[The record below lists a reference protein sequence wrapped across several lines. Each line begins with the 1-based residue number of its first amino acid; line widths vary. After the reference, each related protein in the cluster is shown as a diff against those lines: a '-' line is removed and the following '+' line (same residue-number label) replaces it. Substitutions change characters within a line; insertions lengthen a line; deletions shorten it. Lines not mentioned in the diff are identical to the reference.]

1 MYYDASLSK
10 RAMKHLIALL
20 LAAASFS
27 FAQAPGPIALR
38 GARVVTVSGPVLE
51 KGTVLLRNGLIEAVG
66 ENIDIPKD
74 AWIVEAQ
81 GFTVYP
87 GLIDALSTVGLPET
101 AAQSATPRSE
111 TSAPAGPRGGQ
122 DLPVPFEQGP
132 EFRPFTTTWIRA
144 ADLLNPADK
153 RIEETRSAG
162 FTSVV
167 TFPSNGIFAG
177 EGAFLNLSGEK
188 QGRMVVASP
197 AGQYVTLATHG
208 FGTYPGSLMGVIAY
222 IRQVSFDA
230 DHYKL
235 ALQAYTSHPAGQKRP
250 NYDRAVEGLLESPRL
265 LLPAE
270 DAKQI
275 DRMLRFAAELKRPA
289 VLYGGHQ
296 AYRIADRIAQ
306 SDVPLLISLKW
317 PEKPKD
323 ADPDRE
329 ESLRTL
335 ELREHAPSSPAALE
349 KAGAHFAF
357 YSGGTAPKD
366 LRKALKRAV
375 DAGLSEAAAVRAL
388 TLSAAQIYGVADRV
402 GSIEPGK
409 IANLLMVKG
418 SLFDEKA
425 RIQSVFIDGV
435 KYEPVADTPP
445 PGDRE
450 GRAAPGGV
458 E

>member
-1 MYYDASLSK
+1 
-10 RAMKHLIALL
+10 MKHLTTML
-20 LAAASFS
+20 LAAASLTY
-27 FAQAPGPIALR
+27 AQAPGPIALR

-66 ENIDIPKD
+66 ENVDLPKD
-74 AWIVEAQ
+74 AWVVDAQ

-101 AAQSATPRSE
+101 PAQTTPRAE
-111 TSAPAGPRGGQ
+111 TGAGPAAPRGGQ
-122 DLPVPFEQGP
+122 DLPVPVEQGP
-132 EFRPFTTTWIRA
+132 QFRPFTTTWVRA

-167 TFPSNGIFAG
+167 AFPSTGIFAG

-197 AGQYVTLATHG
+197 AGQYVTLSTHG

-222 IRQVSFDA
+222 VRQVSFDA

-235 ALQAYTSHPAGQKRP
+235 EMQAYTSHPAGQKRP

-265 LLPAE
+265 LLPAD
-270 DAKQI
+270 DAKQL
-275 DRMLRFAAELKRPA
+275 DRMLHFAAELKRPA

-296 AYRIADRIAQ
+296 AYRMADRVAK
-306 SDVPLLISLKW
+306 SGVPLLVNLKW
-317 PEKPKD
+317 PDKSKD
-323 ADPDRE
+323 ADPDQE
-329 ESLRTL
+329 ESFRTL
-335 ELREHAPSSPAALE
+335 ELRDRAPSSPAALE
-349 KAGAHFAF
+349 KAGARFAF
-357 YSGGTAPKD
+357 YSGGTAAKD

-375 DAGLSEAAAVRAL
+375 DAGLTEAAAVRAL
-388 TLSAAQIYGVADRV
+388 TLSPAEIYGVADRV

-409 IANLLMVKG
+409 IANLLVVKG

-425 RIQSVFIDGV
+425 KIQYIFIDGA
-435 KYEPVADTPP
+435 KYEPVPETPP

-450 GRAAPGGV
+450 GRSAPGGV

>member
-1 MYYDASLSK
+1 M
-10 RAMKHLIALL
+10 L
-20 LAAASFS
+20 LAAAS
-27 FAQAPGPIALR
+27 AIYGQASGPIALR
-38 GARVVTVSGPVLE
+38 GARVVTVSGPVIE
-51 KGTVLLRNGLIEAVG
+51 KGTVLVRNGLIEAVG
-66 ENIDIPKD
+66 ENIDLPKD
-74 AWIVEAQ
+74 AWGVDAQ
-81 GFTVYP
+81 GVTVYP

-101 AAQSATPRSE
+101 PAPSATPRAE
-111 TSAPAGPRGGQ
+111 APAGPRGGQ
-122 DLPVPFEQGP
+122 DLPVPVEQGP
-132 EFRPFTTTWIRA
+132 EFRPFTTTWVRA

-167 TFPSNGIFAG
+167 TFPATGIFAG

-188 QGRMVVASP
+188 QGRMVVVSP

-235 ALQAYTSHPAGQKRP
+235 ALAAYVSHPVGQKRP

-296 AYRIADRIAQ
+296 AYQIADRVAK
-306 SDVPLLISLKW
+306 SGFPLLVNLKW
-317 PEKPKD
+317 PEKSKD
-323 ADPDRE
+323 ADPDQE
-329 ESLRTL
+329 ESFRTL
-335 ELREHAPSSPAALE
+335 ELRDRAPSSPAALE
-349 KAGAHFAF
+349 KAGARFAF
-357 YSGGTAPKD
+357 YGGGTAAKD
-366 LRKALKRAV
+366 VRKALKRAV

-409 IANLLMVKG
+409 IANLLVVKG

-425 RIQSVFIDGV
+425 KIQYVFVDGV
-435 KYEPVADTPP
+435 KYEPVAETPP

-450 GRAAPGGV
+450 GRGAPGGV
-458 E
+458 Q

>member
-1 MYYDASLSK
+1 
-10 RAMKHLIALL
+10 MKQLTTML
-20 LAAASFS
+20 LAAASLTY
-27 FAQAPGPIALR
+27 AQAPGPIALR

-51 KGTVLLRNGLIEAVG
+51 HGTVLLRNGLIEAVG
-66 ENIDIPKD
+66 ENVDLPKD
-74 AWIVEAQ
+74 AWVIDAQ
-81 GFTVYP
+81 GVTVYP
-87 GLIDALSTVGLPET
+87 GLIDALSTVGLPEAPAPST
-101 AAQSATPRSE
+101 AARAETPAT
-111 TSAPAGPRGGQ
+111 PRGGQ
-122 DLPVPFEQGP
+122 ELPVPVEQGP
-132 EFRPFTTTWIRA
+132 QFRPFTTTWVRA

-153 RIEETRSAG
+153 RIEETRGAG
-162 FTSVV
+162 FSSVV
-167 TFPSNGIFAG
+167 AFPFTGIFAG

-188 QGRMVVASP
+188 QGRMVVTSP
-197 AGQYVTLATHG
+197 VGQYVTMSSHG

-235 ALQAYTSHPAGQKRP
+235 ELAAYASHPAGQKRP

-270 DAKQI
+270 DAKQV

-289 VLYGGHQ
+289 VLYGGHE
-296 AYRIADRIAQ
+296 AYKVPDLIAK
-306 SDVPLLISLKW
+306 SGVPILVSLKW
-317 PEKPKD
+317 PEKSKD
-323 ADPDRE
+323 ADPDQE

-335 ELREHAPSSPAALE
+335 ELRDRAPSTPAALE
-349 KAGAHFAF
+349 KAGARFAF

-366 LRKALKRAV
+366 MRKALKRAV

-388 TLSAAQIYGVADRV
+388 TLSAAEIYGVADRV

-409 IANLLMVKG
+409 IANLLVVKG
-418 SLFDEKA
+418 NLFDEKA
-425 RIQSVFIDGV
+425 KVQYIFVDGV
-435 KYEPVADTPP
+435 KYEPLPEAP

>member
-1 MYYDASLSK
+1 
-10 RAMKHLIALL
+10 MKHIATML
-20 LAAASFS
+20 LAAASLTY
-27 FAQAPGPIALR
+27 AQAPGSIALR

-74 AWIVEAQ
+74 AWVVDAQ
-81 GFTVYP
+81 GTTVYP

-101 AAQSATPRSE
+101 PAQPITPR
-111 TSAPAGPRGGQ
+111 TDTAPTPRFGSNE
-122 DLPVPFEQGP
+122 PVMPVEQGP
-132 EFRPFTTTWIRA
+132 EFRPFTTTWVRA
-144 ADLLNPADK
+144 ADLLNPADR

-167 TFPSNGIFAG
+167 AFPSTGVFGG

-188 QGRMVVASP
+188 LGRMVVASP
-197 AGQYVTLATHG
+197 AGQYVALATHS
-208 FGTYPGSLMGVIAY
+208 FGTYPASLMGVIAY

-235 ALQAYTSHPAGQKRP
+235 ETHAYLSHPTGQKRP

-265 LLPAE
+265 LLPAD
-270 DAKQI
+270 DAKQL
-275 DRMLRFAAELKRPA
+275 DRMIRFAAELKRPA

-296 AYRIADRIAQ
+296 AYQIADRVAK
-306 SDVPLLISLKW
+306 SGVPLLVNLKW
-317 PEKPKD
+317 PERSKD
-323 ADPDRE
+323 ADPDQE

-335 ELREHAPSSPAALE
+335 ELRDRAPSSPAALE
-349 KAGAHFAF
+349 KAGARFAF
-357 YSGGTAPKD
+357 YSGGAAPKD
-366 LRKALKRAV
+366 VRKALKRAI
-375 DAGLSEAAAVRAL
+375 DAGLTEAAAVRAL
-388 TLSAAQIYGVADRV
+388 TLSAAEIYGVADRV

-409 IANLLMVKG
+409 IANLLIVKG
-418 SLFDEKA
+418 SLFDENAK
-425 RIQSVFIDGV
+425 IQSVYIDGV
-435 KYEPVADTPP
+435 KYEPVSETPP
-445 PGDRE
+445 PGGKP

>member
-1 MYYDASLSK
+1 
-10 RAMKHLIALL
+10 MKHVIPML
-20 LAAASFS
+20 LAAASLT

-66 ENIDIPKD
+66 ENVDLPKD
-74 AWIVEAQ
+74 AWVVDAQ
-81 GFTVYP
+81 GLTVYP

-101 AAQSATPRSE
+101 PAQPTTPRAE
-111 TSAPAGPRGGQ
+111 TGAAPATPRGGQ
-122 DLPVPFEQGP
+122 DLPVPLEQGP
-132 EFRPFTTTWIRA
+132 EFRPFTTTWVRA

-162 FTSVV
+162 FSSVV
-167 TFPSNGIFAG
+167 TFPSTGIFAG

-197 AGQYVTLATHG
+197 AGQYVTLTSHG

-235 ALQAYTSHPAGQKRP
+235 EMQAYTSRPAGRKRP

-270 DAKQI
+270 DAKQL
-275 DRMLRFAAELKRPA
+275 DRMIRFAAELKRPA

-296 AYRIADRIAQ
+296 AYKIADQVAK
-306 SDVPLLISLKW
+306 SGVPLLINLKW
-317 PEKPKD
+317 PEKSKD
-323 ADPDRE
+323 ADPDQE
-329 ESLRTL
+329 ESFRTL
-335 ELREHAPSSPAALE
+335 ELRDRAPSSPAALE

-357 YSGGTAPKD
+357 YSGGTAAKD
-366 LRKALKRAV
+366 VRKALKRAV
-375 DAGLSEAAAVRAL
+375 DAGLTEAAAVRAL
-388 TLSAAQIYGVADRV
+388 TLSPAEIYGVADRV

-409 IANLLMVKG
+409 IANLLVVKG
-418 SLFDEKA
+418 SLFDEKDK
-425 RIQSVFIDGV
+425 IQYIFIDGV
-435 KYEPVADTPP
+435 KYEPVPETPP
-445 PGDRE
+445 PGERA
-450 GRAAPGGV
+450 GRGAPGGV